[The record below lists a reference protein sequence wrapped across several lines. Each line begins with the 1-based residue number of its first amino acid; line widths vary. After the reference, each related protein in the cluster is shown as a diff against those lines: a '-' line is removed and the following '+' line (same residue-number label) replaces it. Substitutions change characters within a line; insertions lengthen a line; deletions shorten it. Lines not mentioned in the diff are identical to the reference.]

1 MFAESSELYD
11 LIYSF
16 KDYAKESK
24 EIYEMVRKY
33 RPRAQEV
40 LDVGCGTGE
49 HHKYLKDVYSLSG
62 LDINPN
68 FIEMAKTKVP
78 NAAYHIGDMRAF
90 NLEKKF
96 DVILCLFSSI
106 AYVKDFEE
114 LVSTLKNFRSHLHSD
129 GLLIVEPWLAPED
142 WYEGKLHML
151 TYEEDGIKICRM
163 NQSDREGEHS
173 VINFHYLIGTPEEG
187 VRHFEERHELL
198 LLSVEQMKEAF
209 KQAGFVVDHEP
220 RGLIGRGLYYASFE

>member
-33 RPRAQEV
+33 KPRANEV
-40 LDVGCGTGE
+40 LDIGCGTGE
-49 HHKYLKDVYSLSG
+49 HHKYLKDVYSLTG

-68 FIEMAKTKVP
+68 FIEMARQKVP
-78 NAAYHIGDMRAF
+78 NAAYEVGDMRAF
-90 NLEKKF
+90 DLGKKF
-96 DVILCLFSSI
+96 EVILCLFSSI
-106 AYVKDFEE
+106 AYIQNYEE
-114 LVSTLKNFRSHLHSD
+114 LISTLKTFRSHLQAD
-129 GLLIVEPWLAPED
+129 GLLIIEPWISPEN

-151 TYEEDGIKICRM
+151 TYENDDVKICRM
-163 NQSDREGEHS
+163 NQSGREGEHS
-173 VINFHYLIGTPEEG
+173 IINFHYLIGTEEEG

-198 LLSVEQMKEAF
+198 LLTVEQMKAAF
-209 KQAGFVVDHEP
+209 VEAGFIVDHDP
-220 RGLIGRGLYYASFE
+220 RGLIGRGMYFAQLE